1 MSTVAKKALLASR
14 YVNQRGTGQG
24 HTFAC
29 WMLSAGANPAFI
41 ATQIGHKNAQ
51 RVYCVYSAW
60 IHALDGDR
68 IALLNQRVDE
78 YNPALIA
85 PLKVKSV

>member
-14 YVNQRGTGQG
+14 CVNQRGTGKG
-24 HTFAC
+24 HTSAC

-51 RVYCVYSAW
+51 RVDCVYSAW

-78 YNPALIA
+78 YNPAPIA

>member
-1 MSTVAKKALLASR
+1 M
-14 YVNQRGTGQG
+14 
-24 HTFAC
+24 
-29 WMLSAGANPAFI
+29 
-41 ATQIGHKNAQ
+41 GHKNAQ
-51 RVYCVYSAW
+51 RVDYIDFAW